1 MLAFSNIFCGT
12 AAEYVVQFSRFFQNN
27 LSVTKNR
34 LAEKAVER
42 VDMVCLRQS
51 GCRLRRTRDDCK

>member
-12 AAEYVVQFSRFFQNN
+12 SAEYVVQFSRFFQIN

-42 VDMVCLRQS
+42 VDMVCLRQ
-51 GCRLRRTRDDCK
+51 GWVQIKVHPT